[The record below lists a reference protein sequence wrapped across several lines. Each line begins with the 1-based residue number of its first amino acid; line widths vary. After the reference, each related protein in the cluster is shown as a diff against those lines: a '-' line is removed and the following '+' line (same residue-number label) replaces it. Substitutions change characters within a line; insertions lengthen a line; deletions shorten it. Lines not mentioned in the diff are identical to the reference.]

1 MNFPFSLPLLPS
13 PFEKQ
18 SRLNLCCPHQQL
30 ESVSIHYLSNMIEAP
45 DVVPEPGLEVDDNV
59 GISIRTMQTLLS
71 LIEFNS
77 SMILPTVTSCTI

>member
-1 MNFPFSLPLLPS
+1 
-13 PFEKQ
+13 
-18 SRLNLCCPHQQL
+18 
-30 ESVSIHYLSNMIEAP
+30 MIEAP